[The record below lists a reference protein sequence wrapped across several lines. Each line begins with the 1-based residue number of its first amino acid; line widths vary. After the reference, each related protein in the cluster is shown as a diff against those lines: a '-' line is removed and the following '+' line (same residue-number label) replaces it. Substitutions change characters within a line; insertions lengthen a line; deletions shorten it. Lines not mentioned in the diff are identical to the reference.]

1 MTAAV
6 VVQVKPPSGTI
17 KLDQPDRCNALNR
30 EAIDDVSQAFF
41 DLHQE
46 KKVRAVILT
55 ASGTNFCSGLDL
67 KQMHETTAGDP
78 QTALDTW
85 QQDWTQFRDL
95 LETMLR
101 FPKPIIAAV
110 DGAVLGAGFGLMLA
124 ADLVVAAPAAQ
135 FGVPA
140 VRRGLISGVVSPLLC
155 FRGGGKTASRLMLTG
170 ESIDAD
176 EALRL
181 NLIDEIVDPSQIWV
195 RSHELAGQCAASPAE
210 AIQLSKRLLNE
221 TVGEELMMHM
231 SVGAAMGA
239 TACTTEAA
247 AEGLAAFSERRE
259 PRWP

>member
-1 MTAAV
+1 MSAIT
-6 VVQVKPPSGTI
+6 VQVNPPSGTI
-17 KLDQPDRCNALNR
+17 LLTRPDQRNALDR
-30 EAIDDVSQAFF
+30 SAIEAISQAFF

-46 KKVRAVILT
+46 KKVRGVILT
-55 ASGTNFCSGLDL
+55 ARGSHFCAGLDL
-67 KQMHETTAGDP
+67 KQMHQTASGDP
-78 QTALDTW
+78 KDALDAW
-85 QQDWTQFRDL
+85 HDDWTQLRDL

-110 DGAVLGAGFGLMLA
+110 DGTVLGAGLGLALA
-124 ADLVVAAPAAQ
+124 ADLIVASPNAR

-155 FRGGGKTASRLMLTG
+155 FRSGGKTAARMMLTAQQ
-170 ESIDAD
+170 IDAQ

-181 NLIDEIVDPSQIWV
+181 NLIDEIVDPDAIWV
-195 RSHELAGQCAASPAE
+195 RANELVGECAAAPAE

-221 TVGEELMMHM
+221 TVGETLLMQM

-247 AEGLAAFSERRE
+247 AEGLAAFIEKRE
-259 PRWP
+259 PNWP